1 MAYSIPYTDEANN
14 GTIVVVDNTLNEQ
27 TSLKIPGR
35 NFSGYGSVIAE
46 NFLHLLENFASSTE
60 PPRPTEGQLWYDT
73 TPGAEQLKVYDGT
86 SWIPSGGL
94 NKSANEPDVAQS
106 LIGDLWVDTDNQQ
119 LYLNSGAGWVLVGPN
134 FSDGL
139 ATGASPT
146 KVIGTDNEEYT
157 IVIVEVRAEA
167 VAIIST
173 NSFTPKTVIPGFTTI
188 QPGVNLSSRNIT
200 GAGPAKFV
208 GTSEKAES
216 LIVGDDTV
224 AASNFLRSD
233 TTSTSLFPINIQN
246 NTGVVIGTDA
256 ALNVGIEG
264 QA

>member
-119 LYLNSGAGWVLVGPN
+119 LYLNSGAGWVLVGPE
-134 FSDGL
+134 FSQGL
-139 ATGASPT
+139 ATGPRAEQI
-146 KVIGTDNEEYT
+146 VGTDDKSYTVLVFDINDTPVMILSSNE
-157 IVIVEVRAEA
+157 
-167 VAIIST
+167 
-173 NSFTPKTVIPGFTTI
+173 FTP
-188 QPGVNLSSRNIT
+188 
-200 GAGPAKFV
+200 
-208 GTSEKAES
+208 
-216 LIVGDDTV
+216 
-224 AASNFLRSD
+224 
-233 TTSTSLFPINIQN
+233 
-246 NTGVVIGTDA
+246 
-256 ALNVGIEG
+256 
-264 QA
+264 